1 MLGDKIDVDH
11 TARAYLRS
19 QTSSSPF
26 SSATGAP
33 HVGDI
38 SCDHAGIARSRQ
50 HFANDLFDSCCEN
63 QPMTKSRR
71 ALVSAICSQVQ
82 ASSS

>member
-11 TARAYLRS
+11 TARGVFEV
-19 QTSSSPF
+19 PDVVF
-26 SSATGAP
+26 SLLQCDGAP

-50 HFANDLFDSCCEN
+50 HFANDLFDLAA
-63 QPMTKSRR
+63 KISR
-71 ALVSAICSQVQ
+71 
-82 ASSS
+82 